1 MSFQEIGKKIAEKNK
16 ITPTTSF
23 ADLVKTKAE
32 VVGDKVF
39 LTFVR
44 DFDKGIDENYT
55 YRDMHLQSNRVANA
69 LLDAGLKR
77 GDGISL
83 YQINSPEFLFVLFG
97 AWKIGIY
104 TVLVNTGLKG
114 DGLQYIIDHSDS
126 KLIATHWSLL
136 DNVLNIKDQLPK
148 IEHIIVD
155 LNEAPEDFKL
165 PDGTLS
171 LQNFMNVSEEDT
183 NVNINPNDMATL
195 IYTSGTTGLPKATTF
210 FHRGMYGLAL
220 IGVMIWASRIAQ
232 PGFKL
237 FTCLPLFHGNA
248 LQLCTMPGYY
258 GEVPVVLSKR
268 FSASRHWNIVRKYE
282 VTTFNTLGSMPQ
294 YLMKQPPRP
303 NDKDHKVQ
311 FIGSA
316 AAPKE
321 LVRDF
326 EERFGVKLWEGYGA
340 VDGGGFSLGAQGDP
354 NVPVGSM
361 GKTPEGTIAEIMDDD
376 LNILGPN
383 TVGELVFLVK
393 EEEKEQRKVS
403 YYKNPEASAARIQK
417 ASDGRSWFL
426 TGDLATR
433 DENGWYFFVDRKKDS
448 IRRRGENIA
457 AWSIER

>member
-1 MSFQEIGKKIAEKNK
+1 MSFETLGKKIQEKNK

-32 VVGDKVF
+32 VVGDKVY

-44 DFDKGIDENYT
+44 DFDKDIDETYT
-55 YRDMHLQSNRVANA
+55 YRDMHLQSNRAANA
-69 LLDAGLKR
+69 LLKAGLKR

-104 TVLVNTGLKG
+104 VTLVNTGLKG
-114 DGLQYIIDHSDS
+114 DGLQFIIDHSDS

-136 DNVLNIKDQLPK
+136 DNVLMIKDQLPK

-155 LNEAPEDFKL
+155 MNEAPEDFKL
-165 PDGTLS
+165 PGGIIS
-171 LQNFMNVSEEDT
+171 LQKFMDVSDEDT
-183 NVNINPNDMATL
+183 NVKIDPNDMATL

-237 FTCLPLFHGNA
+237 YTCLPLFHGNA

-268 FSASRHWNIVRKYE
+268 FSASRLWDIVRKYE
-282 VTTFNTLGSMPQ
+282 VTTFNVLGSMPQ

-303 NDKDHKVQ
+303 NDRDHKVQ

-321 LVRDF
+321 LVRDTSWA
-326 EERFGVKLWEGYGA
+326 VKSS
-340 VDGGGFSLGAQGDP
+340 F
-354 NVPVGSM
+354 
-361 GKTPEGTIAEIMDDD
+361 
-376 LNILGPN
+376 LNI
-383 TVGELVFLVK
+383 T
-393 EEEKEQRKVS
+393 
-403 YYKNPEASAARIQK
+403 A
-417 ASDGRSWFL
+417 
-426 TGDLATR
+426 
-433 DENGWYFFVDRKKDS
+433 
-448 IRRRGENIA
+448 
-457 AWSIER
+457 